1 MKTIEEI
8 KNQILQDN
16 LDVHSSEYSNN
27 RLTMAPRKTLENV
40 EFCIR
45 ECVKNKIE
53 GDFIECGVWRGGISI
68 FVNEIFK
75 SLNENR
81 KVYLSDSFEGLPKPN
96 PEKYPMDSGDIHW
109 TLPELSVSLESVK
122 ENFKIF
128 GDINDNIIF
137 LKGWFKDTLPTCE
150 IEKICI
156 LRMDGDMYE
165 STIDTLVNLYPKLS
179 IGGFCIV
186 DDYGHKGANK
196 AVHDYR
202 DEHNITDEIIIIDPR
217 PGVYPSAYWIKTK

>member
-8 KNQILQDN
+8 KNQILRDS
-16 LDVHSSEYSNN
+16 LDVNSKEYADT

-68 FVNEIFK
+68 FANEIFK

-81 KVYLSDSFEGLPKPN
+81 KIYLSDSFEGLPKPN
-96 PEKYPMDSGDIHW
+96 SEKYPMDSEDIHW
-109 TLPELSVSLESVK
+109 TLPELSVSLETVK
-122 ENFKIF
+122 DNFKMF
-128 GDINDNIIF
+128 GDINDNLIF
-137 LKGWFKDTLPTCE
+137 LKGWFKDTLPTCD

-179 IGGFCIV
+179 VGGFCIV

-202 DEHNITDEIIIIDPR
+202 AEHNITDEIIIIDPR
-217 PGVYPSAYWIKTK
+217 PGVYPSVYWIKTK

>member
-8 KNQILQDN
+8 KNRILQDG
-16 LDVHSSEYSNN
+16 LDVSSVEYANT

-68 FVNEIFK
+68 FANEIFK
-75 SLNENR
+75 SLKENR

-96 PEKYPMDSGDIHW
+96 AAKYPMDSGDIHW
-109 TLPELSVSLESVK
+109 TLSELAVSLESVK

-128 GDINDNIIF
+128 GDINDNLIF
-137 LKGWFKDTLPTCE
+137 LKGWFKDTLPTCD
-150 IEKICI
+150 IEKICV

-165 STIDTLVNLYPKLS
+165 STMDTLVNLYPKLS
-179 IGGFCIV
+179 VGGFCIV
-186 DDYGHKGANK
+186 DDYGHKGANE
-196 AVHDYR
+196 AVKDYR
-202 DEHNITDEIIIIDPR
+202 TQHNITDEIIIIDPR
-217 PGVYPSAYWIKTK
+217 PNVYPSAYWIKTK